1 MAVGGV
7 PCGVKPLALA
17 LPVLALPVLALLVLA
32 APARADGPVR
42 LQPGRALFMDAQGTP
57 RVTGGTAKQVRARIN
72 AALAAADA
80 RLRAGMKECMMVSS
94 GLPDGP
100 PSTWQR
106 TVSVTQAGPRWLS
119 VLVSDDFYC
128 GGAHPNNDVF
138 PLVFDLRTGRP
149 PDWTRLLPPALA
161 GEAALDTAGDGSP
174 VGLVRSPALLQLAR
188 GAARP
193 DCKDVLDADSGR
205 FVIWP
210 EQGGLTAVIF
220 GLAHV
225 VQACADGISLPPAR
239 LRALGG
245 AALADTLAPAR
256 RAPAPHAPATPAP
269 TTSAP
274 ITLAAPPAAVPPA
287 APVQAPPR

>member
-1 MAVGGV
+1 
-7 PCGVKPLALA
+7 
-17 LPVLALPVLALLVLA
+17 
-32 APARADGPVR
+32 
-42 LQPGRALFMDAQGTP
+42 
-57 RVTGGTAKQVRARIN
+57 
-72 AALAAADA
+72 
-80 RLRAGMKECMMVSS
+80 
-94 GLPDGP
+94 
-100 PSTWQR
+100 
-106 TVSVTQAGPRWLS
+106 
-119 VLVSDDFYC
+119 
-128 GGAHPNNDVF
+128 
-138 PLVFDLRTGRP
+138 VFDLRTGRP

-161 GEAALDTAGDGSP
+161 GEAALDTAGDGTP

-225 VQACADGISLPPAR
+225 VQACADGISLPAAR

-274 ITLAAPPAAVPPA
+274 ITLAAPPAAAPPA